1 MSFIAW
7 RDWPLGHCAHGAVE
21 EPEMRIHADEEQ
33 RRSQRSTVSDHF
45 ESFQLLFFG
54 DEHVGIFFV
63 GLNGLTGFN
72 GLTIYSNLLNPVT
85 KQSLVHIFATFHVAM
100 FFSPFFFPF
109 ILVEK
114 KWKKRVCRVCLA
126 GRASGSITEVA
137 PERPAEFMP

>member
-1 MSFIAW
+1 MKLMSEVNERGMTAA
-7 RDWPLGHCAHGAVE
+7 DWPLGHCAHGAVE

-85 KQSLVHIFATFHVAM
+85 RQSLVHIFATFHVAM
-100 FFSPFFFPF
+100 FFPRCFFS
-109 ILVEK
+109 VYS
-114 KWKKRVCRVCLA
+114 C
-126 GRASGSITEVA
+126 
-137 PERPAEFMP
+137 